1 MPPKSIYGATC
12 FPTYL
17 RKHLKKLLWKTF
29 YMFLTTWILDNRHI
43 CYCYLLIF
51 NSLYRKVLKTLS
63 LQTRVC
69 QHWVNNIQPNQSKQ
83 PFQLRFVPQHV
94 LHFWKPIFLLILQV
108 YKFVISCLIDH
119 LSKQRNCECFDS
131 FQLCSHIILRDKFG
145 APLNAKTAS
154 ENLLNDLKP
163 FIEEQMNI
171 LKI

>member
-1 MPPKSIYGATC
+1 MVPYI
-12 FPTYL
+12 PTQ
-17 RKHLKKLLWKTF
+17 KLKKLLWKTF
-29 YMFLTTWILDNRHI
+29 YMFLTAWISDNRHI

-108 YKFVISCLIDH
+108 YKFVISCLID
-119 LSKQRNCECFDS
+119 LLPKQRNCEWFYS
-131 FQLCSHIILRDKFG
+131 FQICSQRHFVTLYCVTNSVTLWKQKLRQ
-145 APLNAKTAS
+145 KTY
-154 ENLLNDLKP
+154 E
-163 FIEEQMNI
+163 MT
-171 LKI
+171 